1 MNGNEETWVHRVQ
14 GILDATARALAAV
27 KEQDAETVV
36 RMAHVVAGAFRS
48 RRRLYLFGNGGSA
61 ADSQHLAAEFI
72 NRFQRER
79 DPLPAMALTTDTS
92 VLTSIANDYDFR
104 DVFLRQLRGL
114 GEAGDV
120 ALGLSTSGRSE
131 NVLRALR
138 WAREHGLHTLGL
150 AGAQKT
156 DMDVYCD
163 LILHVPDA
171 VTARVQEVHITVGH
185 ALCDLVEE
193 MLYGAGASK
202 NPMSPVRCG

>member
-1 MNGNEETWVHRVQ
+1 MSAEETGWTQRVH
-14 GILDATARALAAV
+14 DALEAGVRALEAV
-27 KEQDAETVV
+27 KAREAATIVH
-36 RMAHVVAGAFRS
+36 MARVVAEAFRA
-48 RRRLYLFGNGGSA
+48 RRRVYLFGNGGSA
-61 ADSQHLAAEFI
+61 ADCQHLAAEFI

-79 DPLPAMALTTDTS
+79 IPLPAVALTTDTS

-120 ALGLSTSGRSE
+120 AVGLSTSGRSE

-150 AGAQKT
+150 AGLHRT
-156 DMDVYCD
+156 DMDIYCD

-171 VTARVQEVHITVGH
+171 VTARVQEVHIAVGH
-185 ALCDLVEE
+185 VICELVEE
-193 MLYGAGASK
+193 MLFGAGDAAK
-202 NPMSPVRCG
+202 SPAPTVCC

>member
-1 MNGNEETWVHRVQ
+1 MNGNEAAWVRRVQ
-14 GILDATARALAAV
+14 GIFDATVRALAAV

-48 RRRLYLFGNGGSA
+48 RRRVYLFGNGGSA
-61 ADSQHLAAEFI
+61 ADCQHLAAEFI
-72 NRFQRER
+72 NRFQKER

-150 AGAQKT
+150 AGSQKT
-156 DMDVYCD
+156 DMDIYCD
-163 LILHVPDA
+163 LILHVPET

-193 MLYGAGASK
+193 MLFGAGASTTSVS
-202 NPMSPVRCG
+202 PMGCG

>member
-1 MNGNEETWVHRVQ
+1 MKDEPGQGVLRVQ
-14 GILDATARALAAV
+14 AVFDATLRALAAIRDH
-27 KEQDAETVV
+27 DAETVV
-36 RMAHVVAGAFRS
+36 RMAQVVAQAFRA

-61 ADSQHLAAEFI
+61 ADCQHLAAEFI
-72 NRFQRER
+72 NRFQKER
-79 DPLPAMALTTDTS
+79 DPLPAIALTTDTS

-114 GEAGDV
+114 AEAGDV
-120 ALGLSTSGRSE
+120 AMGLSTSGKSE

-138 WAREHGLHTLGL
+138 WAREHGVHTLGL
-150 AGAQKT
+150 AGMEKT

-163 LILHVPDA
+163 LILHVPDE

-193 MLYGAGASK
+193 MLFAVEPPS
-202 NPMSPVRCG
+202 NVVRAAQCC

>member
-1 MNGNEETWVHRVQ
+1 MSAEENVWTRRVHEAF
-14 GILDATARALAAV
+14 DAASRAFNAV
-27 KEQDAETVV
+27 KVRDAETIV
-36 RMAHVVAGAFRS
+36 RMARVVAEAFRA

-61 ADSQHLAAEFI
+61 ADCQHLAAEFI
-72 NRFQRER
+72 NRFQKER
-79 DPLPAMALTTDTS
+79 VPLPAVALTTDTS

-104 DVFLRQLRGL
+104 DVFVRQLRGL

-120 ALGLSTSGRSE
+120 AVGLSTSGRSE

-150 AGAQKT
+150 AGLRQT

-171 VTARVQEVHITVGH
+171 VTARVQEVHIAVGH
-185 ALCDLVEE
+185 VICELVEE
-193 MLYGAGASK
+193 MLFGGAR
-202 NPMSPVRCG
+202 PPQDPTPTVCC